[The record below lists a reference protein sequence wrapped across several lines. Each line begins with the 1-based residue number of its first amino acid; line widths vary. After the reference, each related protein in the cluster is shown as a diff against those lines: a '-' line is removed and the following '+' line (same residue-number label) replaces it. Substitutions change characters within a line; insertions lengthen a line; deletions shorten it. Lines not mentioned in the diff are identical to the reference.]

1 MDRVELDRKAFR
13 AISKTR
19 ARFSL
24 LIDRDRAI
32 AWVSESIVGFLGFDA
47 KTLPGRSVTDFI
59 HADDRALF
67 CEIHQFELQASDH
80 PPKDTVAHSVHD
92 LRFLSANNSWV
103 ALEGRVTNC
112 FNDPEIGMLL
122 VDVQALSP
130 HRFAE
135 DALEKS
141 LRGAPLDEVLG
152 VILRRL
158 TAGRPDELAAAI
170 VGPSNQLLAASE
182 NLPLVPDDAVPFD
195 LWPVYDPSMGLA
207 WSVPIQLPD
216 QAEPAGTLHVWSS
229 QDSPPPLYLDLS
241 KQIARQAALAIDRHN
256 VNRELNDAALCDA
269 LTGADNRRSLERR
282 MLSMSVLDQT
292 ALVAY
297 VDLDAFKQI
306 NDHFGHTI
314 GDQVLKEVT
323 IRLRGAMRGNDMVAR
338 VGGDEFVIVCAL
350 PGPSPQVLRERLEL
364 VLSAPMVIEGQMIR
378 ITGSIG
384 VATGVPG
391 SADIVGLAD
400 HNMFMAKRGR

>member
-1 MDRVELDRKAFR
+1 M
-13 AISKTR
+13 
-19 ARFSL
+19 

-32 AWVSESIVGFLGFDA
+32 AWVSESIGSFLGFDS

-59 HADDRALF
+59 HPDDRGLF
-67 CEIHQFELQASDH
+67 CEIHQFELLACDH
-80 PPKDTVAHSVHD
+80 PANDTVAHNVHD
-92 LRFLSANNSWV
+92 LRFLAANNSWV

-135 DALEKS
+135 DALETS
-141 LRGAPLDEVLG
+141 LRGAPLNEVLG

-158 TAGRPDELAAAI
+158 TVGRPDELAAAI

-182 NLPLVPDDAVPFD
+182 NLTPVAEDGVPFD
-195 LWPVYDPSMGLA
+195 LWPVYDPSMRLA
-207 WSVPIQLPD
+207 WSVPIQLPG
-216 QAEPAGTLHVWSS
+216 QAQPAGTLHVWSS
-229 QDSPPPLYLDLS
+229 QESPPPLHLDLS
-241 KQIARQAALAIDRHN
+241 KRIARQAALAIDRHN
-256 VNRELNDAALCDA
+256 VNCELNDAALRDT

-323 IRLRGAMRGNDMVAR
+323 IRLRGAMRSNDMVAR